1 MATVAILRWVPGW
14 IFGLSFLVGRH
25 HAVRADEK
33 GKVMNSDQVSG
44 ILRAVVPAALSYA
57 VAKGWITTSMVG
69 EITAALV
76 TLSMAAW
83 SIHNNQTGKTI
94 A

>member
-1 MATVAILRWVPGW
+1 MATIAILRWVPGW
-14 IFGLSFLVGRH
+14 ILILSLLVGRDCL
-25 HAVRADEK
+25 VCTDEK

-94 A
+94 S